1 MTAPS
6 GRLAL
11 LLILIFFGIF
21 AAFVLTPLA
30 LAPLGI
36 FAGLAH
42 GARSIGAGSWH
53 FHPWFPLFPIWGFS
67 LFFFVLWIVVL
78 VWVYKD
84 AERRGMSGV
93 LWALLVFFGN
103 LLGFLIFLIVRQDHP
118 VSRGPEARKTTPAG
132 SAAPASP
139 PPAGPASGP
148 AAPAAAAAPR
158 AQSQAQAVAPVEAAA
173 ALACPSCKKPVEK
186 SYTYCPHCGTA
197 LQQVCKNCGKPVE
210 AAWKACPYCGTA
222 LKSE

>member
-1 MTAPS
+1 
-6 GRLAL
+6 LAL

-42 GARSIGAGSWH
+42 GVRSIGAGSWH

-118 VSRGPEARKTTPAG
+118 VSRGPGARKTTPP
-132 SAAPASP
+132 PASQ
-139 PPAGPASGP
+139 AGAPQAP
-148 AAPAAAAAPR
+148 AAPAAAAAAP
-158 AQSQAQAVAPVEAAA
+158 QAQAQAQAPAE

-186 SYTYCPHCGTA
+186 SYAYCPHCGTA

-210 AAWKACPYCGTA
+210 TAWKACPYCGTA